1 MELTSRQ
8 NEIVAIVKEKGPIT
22 GDEIAR
28 ELNISRS
35 TIRSDLTILTMIEIL
50 GARPK
55 VGYYYS
61 MENKDNGLKKKID
74 TILVKDTMSVPVV
87 MDENTSVYDVIVGL
101 FLENVSSIFISQN
114 GVLSGVVS
122 RKDLL
127 RTTLGKMNLSV
138 TPVGLIMTRMPN
150 IIYVKEDDNI
160 LDAAIKIFEH
170 KIDSLPVVR
179 ESKSGLKCVGR
190 FTKTNITRIF
200 VDLVREDF

>member
-8 NEIVAIVKEKGPIT
+8 NEIVAIVKERGPIT

-127 RTTLGKMNLSV
+127 RTTLGKMDLSV

-179 ESKSGLKCVGR
+179 KSKSGLKCVGR

>member
-179 ESKSGLKCVGR
+179 ESNSGLKCVGR